1 MTGWLERIYREV
13 DAKAGRNDHAEGPAR
28 RALLTGI
35 WASALLLIAG
45 LLLALVRR
53 ETRPEAPPSVADLA
67 AGLVQ
72 LRGVCLVYAGL
83 LALAA
88 TPVLRVAVMIG
99 VYARR
104 REWFMVTVSA
114 IVLALLATSLIL
126 GTG

>member
-1 MTGWLERIYREV
+1 MAAWLDKVYREV
-13 DAKAGRNDHAEGPAR
+13 DASAGRNDRAEGPAR

-35 WASALLLIAG
+35 WISALLLIAG

-67 AGLVQ
+67 MGLVQ

-99 VYARR
+99 VYVRR

-114 IVLALLATSLIL
+114 IVLALLATGLIL